1 MANRRAVMICAGSC
15 AAILAAAGCQ
25 SGSATQ
31 AWQRVQ
37 TLTETQQAQASK
49 AQAARNDLFGRL
61 TVRLQEELSAAGPTA
76 AISVCRLEAPQ
87 FAKAV
92 AKEHGVAIGRTSWR
106 LRNQNNLPPAWA
118 NELVAERIAE
128 PAYLVGPDGQLGAL
142 LPIRLA
148 KNCET
153 CHGPSGQIG
162 PEIRQVLAEHYPA
175 DQATGFVEGELR
187 GWFWVEV
194 PR

>member
-1 MANRRAVMICAGSC
+1 
-15 AAILAAAGCQ
+15 
-25 SGSATQ
+25 
-31 AWQRVQ
+31 
-37 TLTETQQAQASK
+37 
-49 AQAARNDLFGRL
+49 
-61 TVRLQEELSAAGPTA
+61 
-76 AISVCRLEAPQ
+76 
-87 FAKAV
+87 
-92 AKEHGVAIGRTSWR
+92 VAIGRTSWR

-118 NELVAERIAE
+118 NELVAERLAE

-187 GWFWVEV
+187 GWFWVEI